1 LPELTYIAIIM
12 TNTEEHDNHSTLYSV
27 TDSNPSGN
35 MSRSKLSPLKDACA
49 EVISKM
55 KGVRS
60 NDEMVKAVLAIFPSK
75 AKNPASS
82 VLTELRN
89 QRDVVPLEGGLW
101 ATTDFLAEGARF
113 RIPLAGDDIVLGTV
127 KTHWFLPFSNLRHP
141 IECRFIDD
149 LGNEIPVVT
158 RQLDLLKLDDRQ
170 LIDRLETMADS
181 PYVREFG
188 ADLSAQTDQPWTV
201 EIDESMDDEAILA
214 KAIGVF
220 REKLKVTTFPDAE
233 FHDMT
238 DLFLRHRA
246 EAGDFLIATFKPGE
260 NSYVF
265 EFEPAN
271 MVNTKLIEK
280 RDAEFRDYIR
290 QAVKA
295 KTRVQ
300 TDQLILASY
309 HKFPWM
315 KQYPCSNWI
324 EIVENDDSLR
334 FIKVFSDLWE
344 IAPIDHRIPLDMIAV
359 DSSTARKLEN
369 RAAAIEDELDELQK
383 RVERALDSLVPAL
396 MTGGIGGPD
405 NVPAAKRPKSKS
417 ADKIDKHNNNLIYKF
432 FQHEVKRGK
441 SETASGDKADCVKLF
456 ADALIEEEMNPLEFA
471 SFDDL
476 GTFAFDW
483 FPPNI
488 LKTLGFDIRRV
499 LGAIRDFYRHLASTG
514 RIKSAG
520 FAETFYKLRDLAAE
534 RTDLVRRLP
543 PEYFED
549 DFEDE

>member
-1 LPELTYIAIIM
+1 
-12 TNTEEHDNHSTLYSV
+12 
-27 TDSNPSGN
+27 
-35 MSRSKLSPLKDACA
+35 MSKSKSSPLKDACA
-49 EVISKM
+49 EVIGKM
-55 KGVRS
+55 EGVKS

-89 QRDVVPLEGGLW
+89 RRDVVSLEGGLW
-101 ATTDFLAEGARF
+101 ATTDLLAEGARF
-113 RIPLAGDDIVLGTV
+113 RIPIAGDDLVLGTV
-127 KTHWFLPFSNLRHP
+127 KTHWFLPFSNLKHP
-141 IECRFIDD
+141 IESRFIDD
-149 LGNEIPVVT
+149 LGYEIPVVT
-158 RQLDLLKLDDRQ
+158 KQLDLLKLDDKQ
-170 LIDRLETMADS
+170 LIDRLETITDS
-181 PYVREFG
+181 PYIHEIDRL
-188 ADLSAQTDQPWTV
+188 LSQQDDPPVTL
-201 EIDESMDDEAILA
+201 EIDESMDEEAILA

-220 REKLKVTTFPDAE
+220 REKLKATSFPEVT

-238 DLFLRHRA
+238 DLFIRHRA
-246 EAGDFLIATFKPGE
+246 EEGDFLIVTVKPGE
-260 NSYVF
+260 NSYIF
-265 EFEPAN
+265 EFEPAS
-271 MVNTKLIEK
+271 MASTRLIDK

-300 TDQLILASY
+300 ADQLILASY

-334 FIKVFSDLWE
+334 FIKIMGAHWE
-344 IAPIDHRIPLDMIAV
+344 IAPIDHRIPLDMIAM
-359 DSSTARKLEN
+359 DNSTARKLEN
-369 RAAAIEDELDELQK
+369 RVAAVEDELDDLNGK
-383 RVERALDSLVPAL
+383 LERALDSLVPAL
-396 MTGGIGGPD
+396 MTGGIGGPE

-417 ADKIDKHNNNLIYKF
+417 ADKIDKHNNDLIYKF

-441 SETASGDKADCVKLF
+441 SETASGDKSDCVKLF
-456 ADALIEEEMNPLEFA
+456 ADVLLEEEMKPVEFA

-476 GTFAFDW
+476 GAFAFDW
-483 FPPNI
+483 FPENI
-488 LKTLGFDIRRV
+488 LITSDFDIRSV
-499 LGAIRDFYRHLASTG
+499 LGAIRDFYRFLASTG

-520 FAETFYKLRDLAAE
+520 FADAFYKLRDLAAE

-549 DFEDE
+549 DEDDFEDDDE